1 MSRPLFRVGK
11 RIIYMADIHIGLR
24 ECEIE
29 YNDGREAA
37 GIEVV
42 FRDEL
47 KTEIYSEIVPEIEIL
62 TSFRQLE
69 IMIGF
74 ADAYVNYQMFSEIG
88 QVDYETIWDDLKKIS
103 AGLKLAVKNYF
114 EIP

>member
-1 MSRPLFRVGK
+1 M
-11 RIIYMADIHIGLR
+11 DIHIGLR

-29 YNDGREAA
+29 YENGQEAA

-47 KTEIYSEIVPEIEIL
+47 KTEIYTEIVPEIEIL
-62 TSFRQLE
+62 TEYRQME

-74 ADAYVNYQMFSEIG
+74 ADAYFRFKMYSEIR
-88 QVDYETIWDDLKKIS
+88 QIDNETIWDDLKKIA
-103 AGLKLAVKNYF
+103 AGLRKTIKNYF
-114 EIP
+114 EMP

>member
-1 MSRPLFRVGK
+1 
-11 RIIYMADIHIGLR
+11 MADIHIGLR
-24 ECEIE
+24 ECTIE
-29 YNDGREAA
+29 YNDGQEAA

-88 QVDYETIWDDLKKIS
+88 RVDYETIWDDLKKIA
-103 AGLKLAVKNYF
+103 AGLELAVKNYF
-114 EIP
+114 EMP

>member
-1 MSRPLFRVGK
+1 MS
-11 RIIYMADIHIGLR
+11 DIHIGLC
-24 ECEIE
+24 ECQIE
-29 YNDGREAA
+29 YDNGREAA

-47 KTEIYSEIVPEIEIL
+47 KTEIYTEVVPEIEIL
-62 TSFRQLE
+62 TEYRQME

-74 ADAYVNYQMFSEIG
+74 ADAYFKFKMYSEIR
-88 QVDYETIWDDLKKIS
+88 QVDGETIWDDLKKIS

-114 EIP
+114 EMD

>member
-1 MSRPLFRVGK
+1 MFRSMENGL
-11 RIIYMADIHIGLR
+11 YMADIHIGLR

-62 TSFRQLE
+62 TEFKQTE
-69 IMIGF
+69 IMISF
-74 ADAYVNYQMFSEIG
+74 ADAYFRFKMYSEIR
-88 QVDYETIWDDLKKIS
+88 QVDNETIWDDLKKIA

-114 EIP
+114 EMP

>member
-1 MSRPLFRVGK
+1 MS
-11 RIIYMADIHIGLR
+11 DIHIGLR

-62 TSFRQLE
+62 TEFKQVE
-69 IMIGF
+69 IMLGF
-74 ADAYVNYQMFSEIG
+74 ADAYFKFKLYSEIR
-88 QVDYETIWDDLKKIS
+88 QVDNETIWDDLKKIA
-103 AGLKLAVKNYF
+103 AGLRLAVQNYF
-114 EIP
+114 EID

>member
-1 MSRPLFRVGK
+1 MSRPCSEAWKTDL
-11 RIIYMADIHIGLR
+11 IMSDIHIGLR

-47 KTEIYSEIVPEIEIL
+47 KTEIYSEVVPEIEIL
-62 TSFRQLE
+62 TEYKQME

-74 ADAYVNYQMFSEIG
+74 ADAYFRFKMYSEIR
-88 QVDYETIWDDLKKIS
+88 QMDNETIWDDLKKIA
-103 AGLKLAVKNYF
+103 AGLKLAVQNYF
-114 EIP
+114 EMD